1 MEFKIG
7 NNIIH
12 VQPSHW
18 IELNPS
24 QTFTL
29 HYSDSQ
35 YNFSMSGRNT
45 KRKITWYCLP
55 FTSFL
60 PFLSL
65 RLVPIWM
72 RTCHQWV
79 FKVKRSQWRLEG
91 RCSWNINQCKSITY
105 STFKHDEQQ
114 EKLQSNL
121 QDTFPKQHTILW
133 CLESL
138 QCFFLSIQGFPEM
151 QMHSQP
157 RMWKISVIVHY
168 QSNGCHKDTR
178 LQIML

>member
-1 MEFKIG
+1 MAYLLLVF
-7 NNIIH
+7 
-12 VQPSHW
+12 
-18 IELNPS
+18 
-24 QTFTL
+24 F
-29 HYSDSQ
+29 
-35 YNFSMSGRNT
+35 
-45 KRKITWYCLP
+45 
-55 FTSFL
+55 
-60 PFLSL
+60 PFLAL
-65 RLVPIWM
+65 DLFPFEWGLVTNESSKSNIASGGL
-72 RTCHQWV
+72 
-79 FKVKRSQWRLEG
+79 KEG
-91 RCSWNINQCKSITY
+91 VAEILIMQCKSITY
-105 STFKHDEQQ
+105 STFKHDEWQ